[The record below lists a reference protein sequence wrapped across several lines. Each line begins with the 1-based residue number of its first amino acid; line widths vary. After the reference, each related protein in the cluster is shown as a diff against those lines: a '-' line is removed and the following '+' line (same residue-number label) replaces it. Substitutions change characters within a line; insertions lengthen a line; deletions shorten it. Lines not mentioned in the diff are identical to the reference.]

1 MVSLKCL
8 NNFQKTLEMPL
19 TNCEITLPL
28 TCFQKSILAAGTAA
42 NELPDKKKLYDPPIN
57 NNLKKY
63 DNIRKIATGQSDD
76 YTTGF
81 LLDYLYFKNY
91 YKLIA
96 TE

>member
-42 NELPDKKKLYDPPIN
+42 NELLDKKKVI
-57 NNLKKY
+57 
-63 DNIRKIATGQSDD
+63 
-76 YTTGF
+76 
-81 LLDYLYFKNY
+81 
-91 YKLIA
+91 
-96 TE
+96 